1 MIECQYILVVGVN
14 FWTGGNDI
22 TVEGEWVFPGDGDNW
37 IFYSN
42 STSDYF
48 SNWDIGNVFLSFQS
62 NMLMIQYPFC
72 IYMNMII
79 GLIS

>member
-1 MIECQYILVVGVN
+1 MD

-22 TVEGEWVFPGDGDNW
+22 TVEGEWVWPGDNL

-42 STSDYF
+42 STSGYF
-48 SNWDIGNVFLSFQS
+48 INWDSGNVFLSFKS

-72 IYMNMII
+72 IHMNMIR